1 MGNNDWGTP
10 APGGNPWRQEPGA
23 GNTGNTGK
31 SGRAGGLA
39 TGIIVA
45 AVVAVV
51 AVVVVV
57 GLAVSGMLAW
67 NNTTDDASDDGGSPL
82 QFTAVPEPEVTSETS
97 ETPTSVRSPE
107 PSTSS
112 APTTSSTPTTTSSP
126 GTPSDLSPRGWR
138 GVSAASCNSSDEW
151 VYAGTN
157 GEDYAVVC
165 RVGERG
171 DLYYRGFYNDRS
183 AEYDIDMGRVS
194 AGRWVTRS
202 LDGNG
207 SRVELTGSGVR
218 VIDGS
223 GDEVSSRD
231 FTWSSEDAG

>member
-23 GNTGNTGK
+23 GNAGNTGK
-31 SGRAGGLA
+31 SGSAGGLA

-45 AVVAVV
+45 VVVAVV
-51 AVVVVV
+51 LVV
-57 GLAVSGMLAW
+57 GLVIAGMLAW
-67 NNTTDDASDDGGSPL
+67 NNTTDNASGDGGSSL
-82 QFTAVPEPEVTSETS
+82 QFTAVSEPDETS
-97 ETPTSVRSPE
+97 ESPTSVRSPE

-112 APTTSSTPTTTSSP
+112 TTSSTPSTTSTPS
-126 GTPSDLSPRGWR
+126 TPSDLSSRGWR
-138 GVSAASCNSSDEW
+138 GVSAASCNSADEW

-183 AEYDIDMGRVS
+183 AEYDIDMDRVS

-202 LDGNG
+202 LDSNG

-223 GDEVSSRD
+223 GDEVSSRE